1 MTKTPKTEIEGQSEK
16 TELVIRSEVPDLA
29 EYSLYR
35 EYLRADFFF
44 SCAYCTMAETEAQA
58 VNFTIDHYEPKTK
71 NQALMH
77 QYDNLMY
84 CCIDCN
90 RYKGNRWPTA
100 SQQQKGYN
108 FFRPDHHIYGE
119 HFERGGASGVEK
131 IIKEKTAI
139 GYYTINALSL
149 NRKSLQRL
157 RHIRDR
163 AMECDAHVLGGLRAL
178 RTFQLDQLPPK
189 IRGRA
194 ATQINAA
201 IAFANQVL
209 DQVDAI
215 LEANGR
221 SPLID
226 PDEDAKTHARERAK
240 RLKHLDELRP
250 GSLGELGRQQR
261 TSRRG
266 KGSQPKYPA

>member
-1 MTKTPKTEIEGQSEK
+1 
-16 TELVIRSEVPDLA
+16 
-29 EYSLYR
+29 
-35 EYLRADFFF
+35 
-44 SCAYCTMAETEAQA
+44 MAETEAQA
-58 VNFTIDHYEPKTK
+58 INFTIDHYEPKTK
-71 NQALMH
+71 NTALTH
-77 QYDNLMY
+77 QYSNLMY

-90 RYKGNRWPTA
+90 RYKGTRWPTE
-100 SQQQKGYN
+100 SQQAKGYQ
-108 FFRPDHHIYGE
+108 FFQPDQHIYGD

-131 IIKEKTAI
+131 VLKEKTPI

-149 NRKSLQRL
+149 NRQSLQRL

-163 AMECDAHVLGGLRAL
+163 ATQCDAHVLGGLRAL
-178 RTFQLDQLPPK
+178 RTFQLDQLPRE

-201 IAFANQVL
+201 ISFASQVL

-215 LEANGR
+215 LQANGR

-226 PDEDAKTHARERAK
+226 PDEDARTHARERSQ

-250 GSLGELGRQQR
+250 GSLTAVPQPQR
-261 TSRRG
+261 IKRRRG
-266 KGSQPKYPA
+266 